1 MSELPNPAY
10 WTDGD
15 YGVSCTPGGM
25 IYQASDPPWIGAK
38 PLFTAEQVAELME
51 AAKRDGV
58 RGQGD
63 WSPYDDEETLREF
76 RDAYCKKA
84 DG

>member
-15 YGVSCTPGGM
+15 YGVSCTPAGT
-25 IYQASDPPWIGAK
+25 IYQSANPPWIGAK

-51 AAKRDGV
+51 RAAAY
-58 RGQGD
+58 GD
-63 WSPYDDEETLREF
+63 LYGHEEAALVSDF
-76 RDAYCKKA
+76 RAAYCKKDSPA
-84 DG
+84 